1 MTYAVKPVKLR
12 DRQTAATRKQVLDT
26 AMELMKLHPQQ
37 PFTHE
42 VVAKHAGMGARTVY
56 RYFPSRA
63 DLMQAL
69 WERVREESKTRFP
82 ASEEDIVP
90 LVRETFANFDEHDAL
105 TRASLSFSATL
116 ELRGRGSLQGRPAF
130 AKSLSPILNGLSK
143 SHQRRLIAVCLG
155 IWSAPFWQLLRDRGE
170 LTGEEAQ
177 EAAAWTMETILQ
189 EARREEAKGT
199 KGRLAPAARTVKQS
213 RRKDA

>member
-1 MTYAVKPVKLR
+1 MTYAVNPVKLR
-12 DRQTAATRKQVLDT
+12 NRQTAATRKQVLDT
-26 AMELMKLHPQQ
+26 AMELMKLHPLQ
-37 PFTHE
+37 PFTHKI
-42 VVAKHAGMGARTVY
+42 VAKHAGMGARTVY
-56 RYFPSRA
+56 RYFPARA

-105 TRASLSFSATL
+105 TRASLSFSASL

-130 AKSLSPILNGLSK
+130 AKSLSPILDRLSK

-155 IWSAPFWQLLRDRGE
+155 I
-170 LTGEEAQ
+170 
-177 EAAAWTMETILQ
+177 
-189 EARREEAKGT
+189 
-199 KGRLAPAARTVKQS
+199 
-213 RRKDA
+213 